1 MSGICAFTR
10 DRKRVFAHPRRLRGR
25 CHPLAPHFCAVPRA
39 VTPINGRSVRVH
51 HFQSGHPQ
59 QIVSSSY
66 KVAPRLC
73 SFSTPIPGAS
83 QPTHRLHPSKD
94 FSAIPEAE
102 KFDRFLSGSE
112 GISQLISNRDLGFSH
127 DSTPALVSTF
137 SSGVSAV
144 P

>member
-1 MSGICAFTR
+1 MRWKNFLLRPASSLCIGVLGCKKSLVRR
-10 DRKRVFAHPRRLRGR
+10 DVQRG
-25 CHPLAPHFCAVPRA
+25 L
-39 VTPINGRSVRVH
+39 GSESH
-51 HFQSGHPQ
+51 HRFQRETGHMLNP
-59 QIVSSSY
+59 
-66 KVAPRLC
+66 
-73 SFSTPIPGAS
+73 
-83 QPTHRLHPSKD
+83 